1 MKATLPSPPLMVI
14 TNRHMTADLLATVE
28 DALHGGARWI
38 LMREKDMKQPAK
50 LELARQLKA
59 LTDRHSAHLGV
70 NSDRTTALSIGAA
83 GLHLPADQLDRG
95 EREPGLLM
103 GASVHDAKEAE
114 AAVVAGVDYL
124 LLAPIFATESKP
136 MHRPPLGLDGLRA
149 IAEAV
154 PLPVIAL
161 GGINPERASACL
173 EAGAAGIA
181 AMGAVMRA
189 ADAGAVVRAF
199 LKAMSP

>member
-1 MKATLPSPPLMVI
+1 MKPKLPSPRLMVI
-14 TNRHMTADLLATVE
+14 TNRHMTADLLAPVE
-28 DALHGGARWI
+28 DALHGGAKWI

-59 LTDRHSAHLGV
+59 LTDRHTAHLGV
-70 NSDRTTALSIGAA
+70 NSDRATARAIGAE
-83 GLHLPADQLDRG
+83 GLHLPSDQLDHAG
-95 EREPGLLM
+95 REPGLLM
-103 GASVHDAKEAE
+103 GASVHDAAE
-114 AAVVAGVDYL
+114 AKAAVAAGVDYL

-136 MHRPPLGLDGLRA
+136 MHRPPLGLAGLRA

-161 GGINPERASACL
+161 GGIVPERASACL

-189 ADAGAVVRAF
+189 VDAGAVVRAF